1 MAYSASVKDSDFELL
16 LANILKIEPEYII
29 TDLNTPIAEIMDRKG
44 VISTLRAGSVDG
56 ALTKLVNNFAKDGNL
71 SEKLAKTAVL
81 NNYDY
86 IVQINKLENG
96 KRLVTSIVELTPART
111 TALSVR
117 TVSQL
122 VNGKYV
128 NDFPQ
133 PLTSILAA
141 SLIAQSGSMSSRF
154 YSQN

>member
-1 MAYSASVKDSDFELL
+1 MNAVILINKDKGKTSRDVVNSLTKVF
-16 LANILKIEPEYII
+16 
-29 TDLNTPIAEIMDRKG
+29 NTKRIGHTGTLDPIAQG
-44 VISTLRAGSVDG
+44 VLVICINKY
-56 ALTKLVNNFAKDGNL
+56 TKLVNSFAKDGNL

-86 IVQINKLENG
+86 IIQINKLENG

-111 TALSVR
+111 AALSVR
-117 TVSQL
+117 TVSKL

-133 PLTSILAA
+133 PLTSILAD

-154 YSQN
+154 YNQN